1 MPKGKHNNH
10 AKADRQHRW
19 QDLPQIASTGY
30 VKLRVGKGHPLA
42 DPNGYAY
49 AHLLIWVAAGRSRP
63 RRGEVLHFKN
73 DVKTDY
79 RLENLELR
87 SRAAHNRLHNATRK
101 RDARGRLT
109 KVNH

>member
-1 MPKGKHNNH
+1 MPKGKHNNY
-10 AKADRQHRW
+10 AKADSQHRW

>member
-10 AKADRQHRW
+10 AKADSQHRW

-49 AHLLIWVAAGRSRP
+49 AHLLIWGCCWTIKTPS
-63 RRGEVLHFKN
+63 RRGSAF
-73 DVKTDY
+73 
-79 RLENLELR
+79 
-87 SRAAHNRLHNATRK
+87 
-101 RDARGRLT
+101 
-109 KVNH
+109 